1 MAPETS
7 LIPDRTRSLP
17 LPFLFRALVDILRGA
32 SGPDFMV
39 TLAPHP
45 ALSEQNLNPLVGITA
60 AERVTEC
67 VYIQFT

>member
-1 MAPETS
+1 MPYCS
-7 LIPDRTRSLP
+7 RSLP
-17 LPFLFRALVDILRGA
+17 LSFLFYALVDILCGA

-39 TLAPHP
+39 TLGTHP